1 MNFKKTLCMSLAV
14 LSIFTATFAAGAQE
28 APETEAVIVEESDAE
43 LMAIKEVTVSEIT
56 YECDTKAGTAI
67 AIAVAAES
75 KRQVSIPATV

>member
-43 LMAIKEVTVSEIT
+43 LMAIKEVEPGDGLV
-56 YECDTKAGTAI
+56 YECDTSKRTAI
-67 AIAVAAES
+67 VNRIS
-75 KRQVSIPATV
+75 PA